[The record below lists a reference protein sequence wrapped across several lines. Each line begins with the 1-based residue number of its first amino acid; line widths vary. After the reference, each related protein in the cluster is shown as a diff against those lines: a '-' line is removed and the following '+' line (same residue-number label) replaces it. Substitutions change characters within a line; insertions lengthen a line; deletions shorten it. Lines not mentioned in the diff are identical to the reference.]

1 MQNWPRVVV
10 LAEHLEKL
18 QVLSAFTTAD
28 TRASKSSSQGRAIAG
43 PRKEGGGAQ
52 ARERTKSRHCRPWDA
67 LPPESSV
74 RFPISPGCQ
83 APH

>member
-28 TRASKSSSQGRAIAG
+28 TRASKSSSQGSAIAG
-43 PRKEGGGAQ
+43 PGEEGGGAQ
-52 ARERTKSRHCRPWDA
+52 ARERTKSRHCRPWDG
-67 LPPESSV
+67 LP
-74 RFPISPGCQ
+74 
-83 APH
+83 H